1 MKMISFSF
9 ILWAFNAIKW
19 QALSTSHSFSFAQ
32 FLREKLQLS
41 QLKWSIGQWHCQL
54 LTRVVHQRK
63 HYCPSFLSIVSLAL
77 VSFPNLFLKTS
88 NCANPWFRG
97 TRTKTLTVKTY
108 LWHWDGA
115 PVRSLG
121 SRAFF
126 DPSTDNRHFSDC
138 VRCVFPAVFHVRRHT
153 QILAWGLASREFP
166 VVQLFSSFPSF
177 HSSGIWDLGSDKQW
191 AAETSLKSLS
201 SVSDASSCRLP
212 SGILLLI
219 RLHHVFCY
227 PLQRYHHHWQNI
239 YMCVL

>member
-88 NCANPWFRG
+88 DCANPPIRR
-97 TRTKTLTVKTY
+97 TCTKTLS
-108 LWHWDGA
+108 LWKRISDIETGA

-121 SRAFF
+121 SLSFF

-138 VRCVFPAVFHVRRHT
+138 GTCVFPAVFHVRRHT
-153 QILAWGLASREFP
+153 QILGVWRAESFLSCGYFP
-166 VVQLFSSFPSF
+166 VFLVSIHLG
-177 HSSGIWDLGSDKQW
+177 SGIWDR
-191 AAETSLKSLS
+191 TSNEQQRRLSKVSRASLTLPRVAFLPEFFFL
-201 SVSDASSCRLP
+201 SVSITFFV
-212 SGILLLI
+212 ILFNDI
-219 RLHHVFCY
+219 IIIGKTF
-227 PLQRYHHHWQNI
+227 I
-239 YMCVL
+239 CVS

>member
-9 ILWAFNAIKW
+9 ILWVFNAIKW

-153 QILAWGLASREFP
+153 QILGVWPAESFLSCGYFP
-166 VVQLFSSFPSF
+166 VFLVSIHLE
-177 HSSGIWDLGSDKQW
+177 SGIWDR
-191 AAETSLKSLS
+191 TSNEQQRRLSKVSRASLTLPRVAFLPEFFFL
-201 SVSDASSCRLP
+201 SVSITFFV
-212 SGILLLI
+212 ILFNDI
-219 RLHHVFCY
+219 ITIAKTF
-227 PLQRYHHHWQNI
+227 I
-239 YMCVL
+239 CVSYR

>member
-88 NCANPWFRG
+88 DCANPLFRR
-97 TRTKTLTVKTY
+97 TRTKTLS
-108 LWHWDGA
+108 LWKRISDIETGA

-138 VRCVFPAVFHVRRHT
+138 GTFVFPAVFHVRRHT
-153 QILAWGLASREFP
+153 QILGVWRAESFLSCGYFP
-166 VVQLFSSFPSF
+166 VFLVSIHLG
-177 HSSGIWDLGSDKQW
+177 SGIWDR
-191 AAETSLKSLS
+191 TSNEQQRRLSKVSRASLTLPRVAFLPEFFFL
-201 SVSDASSCRLP
+201 SVSITFFV
-212 SGILLLI
+212 ILFNDI
-219 RLHHVFCY
+219 IIIGKTF
-227 PLQRYHHHWQNI
+227 I
-239 YMCVL
+239 CVS

>member
-88 NCANPWFRG
+88 NCANPWFR
-97 TRTKTLTVKTY
+97 RTLTMTITVKTY
-108 LWHWDGA
+108 LWHWDA

-138 VRCVFPAVFHVRRHT
+138 GTFVFPAVFHVRRHT
-153 QILAWGLASREFP
+153 QILGVWRAESFLSCGYFP
-166 VVQLFSSFPSF
+166 VFLVSIHLG
-177 HSSGIWDLGSDKQW
+177 SGIWDLGSDKQW

-227 PLQRYHHHWQNI
+227 PLQRYHHHCQNL